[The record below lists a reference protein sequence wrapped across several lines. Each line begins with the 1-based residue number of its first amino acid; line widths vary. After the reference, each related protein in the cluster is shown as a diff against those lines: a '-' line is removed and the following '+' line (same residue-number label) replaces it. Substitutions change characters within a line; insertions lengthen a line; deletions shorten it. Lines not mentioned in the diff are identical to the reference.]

1 MTLKQKQAAAPQF
14 NLAKYLAGHH
24 HPMAVDNISTLAVS
38 LIACA
43 AALAA
48 FVWQLLRRKN
58 KKSNQPQASVMR
70 RNDAGHPLPNEH
82 PAEGAVKKPKDV
94 YDFDS
99 VGVKRPTMLAVTTKQ
114 EEPSASELFI
124 QRAFKIDRGF
134 WREIEVSQN
143 QMRGLDCL
151 FAEANKLAWVPGSAF
166 ERHIYSVSFAP
177 ALEAALQEGIFRT
190 DCSAGV
196 VTHVSAIDETGEA
209 LGDPMK
215 MSLAASKLGL
225 VAALWSAFNPK
236 GMPHE
241 LRAELDKENAEV
253 AKRLSDLPQ
262 HVAYETVASWTM
274 RYASLSAVVAAVK
287 SGVTAEQVPEYLKE
301 IDSISK
307 DMHEQADRIDEAIEQ
322 RAANVFNL
330 EDADDALIHAIAYM
344 YVRDLTVRF
353 MRICSLLRVSIG
365 DSFEEEVRCANA
377 VAGDVNQFTDVRS
390 LIAAAQKVAHDKLD
404 PSRMRTAG
412 EHEISRATAISK
424 HAQELTEIHDGFLAD
439 LQKEARKV
447 QDDIDQAL
455 LRQARL
461 HRYAVRVSDEGL
473 VEKFFV
479 LNA

>member
-1 MTLKQKQAAAPQF
+1 MQQELSGVF
-14 NLAKYLAGHH
+14 LLL
-24 HPMAVDNISTLAVS
+24 MVV
-38 LIACA
+38 
-43 AALAA
+43 ALVALG
-48 FVWQLLRRKN
+48 FILRRLSKEGGG
-58 KKSNQPQASVMR
+58 KSTAKTKHIQSGRPV
-70 RNDAGHPLPNEH
+70 PNEN
-82 PAEGAVKKPKDV
+82 PARGAVKKPPEV
-94 YDFDS
+94 QEFDA
-99 VGVKRPTMLAVTTKQ
+99 VNVHRPTMLALTTVR
-114 EEPSASELFI
+114 ENAVSPEVFI
-124 QRAFKIDRGF
+124 QRAFKIDREH
-134 WREIEVSQN
+134 WMEIESTEET
-143 QMRGLDCL
+143 RRKLDVL
-151 FAEANKLAWVPGSAF
+151 FAHVCQLAWVPGSAF

-287 SGVTAEQVPEYLKE
+287 SGVTAEQVPEYLNE
-301 IDSISK
+301 IDLISK

-322 RAANVFNL
+322 RAAKVFNL

-377 VAGDVNQFTDVRS
+377 VAGDVNQFTDVRA

-404 PSRMRTAG
+404 PSRMRTEG

-439 LQKEARKV
+439 LQQEARKV

>member
-1 MTLKQKQAAAPQF
+1 MQQELSGVF
-14 NLAKYLAGHH
+14 LLL
-24 HPMAVDNISTLAVS
+24 MVV
-38 LIACA
+38 
-43 AALAA
+43 ALVALG
-48 FVWQLLRRKN
+48 FILRRLSKEGGG
-58 KKSNQPQASVMR
+58 KSTAKTKHIQSGRPV
-70 RNDAGHPLPNEH
+70 PNEN
-82 PAEGAVKKPKDV
+82 PARGAVKKPPEV
-94 YDFDS
+94 QEFDA
-99 VGVKRPTMLAVTTKQ
+99 VNVHRPTMLALTTVR
-114 EEPSASELFI
+114 ENAVSPEVFI
-124 QRAFKIDRGF
+124 QRAFKIDREH
-134 WREIEVSQN
+134 WMEIESTEET
-143 QMRGLDCL
+143 RRKLDVL
-151 FAEANKLAWVPGSAF
+151 FAHVCQLAWVPGSAF

-330 EDADDALIHAIAYM
+330 EDADDALI
-344 YVRDLTVRF
+344 
-353 MRICSLLRVSIG
+353 
-365 DSFEEEVRCANA
+365 
-377 VAGDVNQFTDVRS
+377 QRS
-390 LIAAAQKVAHDKLD
+390 LICTCAT
-404 PSRMRTAG
+404 SRFVSCASARYCACRSAILLKKKSVVPMRWLVMSTSLRTYVRLLPPLKKWPMTSLILRVCG
-412 EHEISRATAISK
+412 QRANTKFRALQLFQSMRRN
-424 HAQELTEIHDGFLAD
+424 
-439 LQKEARKV
+439 LQKFTTDSLPIFRKRLARCRT
-447 QDDIDQAL
+447 IL
-455 LRQARL
+455 IRLFCARL
-461 HRYAVRVSDEGL
+461 VCIAML
-473 VEKFFV
+473 C
-479 LNA
+479 A